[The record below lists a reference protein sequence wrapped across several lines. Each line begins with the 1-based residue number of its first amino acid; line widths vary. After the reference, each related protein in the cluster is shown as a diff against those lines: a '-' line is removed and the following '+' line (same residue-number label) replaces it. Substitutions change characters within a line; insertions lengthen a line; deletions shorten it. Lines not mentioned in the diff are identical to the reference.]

1 MEFRVVNKL
10 SKYEDFVEK
19 IIRRK
24 VLFST
29 LLLLVTGLIV
39 AVIVMTIFAVGTE
52 APLPPK
58 YIFGFAICSV
68 LMVILGVIFICNF
81 MIIKSIDITKVANHK
96 EPIILG
102 KEANLDSISEQGTE
116 EEEVDPYFG
125 V

>member
-39 AVIVMTIFAVGTE
+39 AVIVMTIFAVGGE
-52 APLPPK
+52 EPLPPK